1 MKFQFNLNW
10 LKPQKKVFSLQYISI
25 FPSLLYNNQVHNGTY
40 LGLSSS

>member
-10 LKPQKKVFSLQYISI
+10 LKPQKKAFGLQSISL
-25 FPSLLYNNQVHNGTY
+25 FPLLYNNQVHNGTY